1 MSGCKVVNQ
10 AERILD
16 VAARKIRLILDYGA
30 TAVYQPNPGFFDV
43 WDGHLQHRAERRTAL
58 NKQVDVLAMQVDQVG
73 RLAGDLART
82 RAAGRRRTQPAV
94 DRAFE

>member
-1 MSGCKVVNQ
+1 
-10 AERILD
+10 
-16 VAARKIRLILDYGA
+16 
-30 TAVYQPNPGFFDV
+30 
-43 WDGHLQHRAERRTAL
+43 
-58 NKQVDVLAMQVDQVG
+58 VLAMQVDQVG